1 MCIES
6 TRCNKY
12 HRIIDADPIYIEWKK
27 PILIY
32 LHISAAKEMEK
43 LLKAITSGKRS

>member
-27 PILIY
+27 PIFIY

-43 LLKAITSGKRS
+43 LLKVITSGKRS